1 MQTKNNYAILMA
13 GGIGS
18 RFWPMSTA
26 DYPKQFHDM
35 LGTGKTLIQHTFDRL
50 AKAIP
55 TENIFIL
62 TNARYADLVMEQ
74 LPTISERQVVLEP
87 AMRNTAPCILY
98 AAMKIYKENKDALM
112 LIAPSDHFIRDE
124 AQFTANINTAFEA
137 IAKQDMLLTFGI
149 NPSFANTGYGYI
161 KYDKSCDNTICKVQ
175 QFTEKPDL
183 ETAKSFLKA
192 GNYLWNAGI
201 FAWSA
206 KSILASFEQNQK
218 EMYTLFE
225 AGNQVYNT
233 DFEND
238 FVRDNYQKAANISID
253 YAILEPSEN
262 VYVMP
267 VYFDWND
274 LGTWGS
280 LYKELE
286 KDSDNNAFVGAKPI
300 TINAKNNMIRTNNGK
315 VIVVSGL
322 EDYIIVDKDEVLMI
336 VPKAQEQDIKQ
347 IVKQVKDTYGD
358 TLG

>member
-1 MQTKNNYAILMA
+1 MSSKNNYAILMA

-50 AKAIP
+50 AKSIP
-55 TENIFIL
+55 AENIFIL
-62 TNARYADLVMEQ
+62 TNERYEALVMEQ
-74 LPTISERQVVLEP
+74 LPSISKRQVVLEP

-124 AQFTANINTAFEA
+124 KQFSDNIKTAFEA
-137 IAKQDMLLTFGI
+137 IAKEDMLLTFGI

-161 KYDKSCDNTICKVQ
+161 KYDKSDDKTICKVN

-183 ETAKSFLKA
+183 ETAKTFLKA

-206 KSILASFEQNQK
+206 KSILNSFEKNQA
-218 EMYTLFE
+218 EMYALFE
-225 AGNQVYNT
+225 AGNAVYNT
-233 DFEND
+233 DFEDD
-238 FVRDNYQKAANISID
+238 FVRDNYSKSENISID
-253 YAILEPSEN
+253 YAILEPSDN

-280 LYKELE
+280 LYNELP
-286 KDSDNNAFVGAKPI
+286 KDDNNNAFVGAKPI
-300 TINAKNNMIRTNNGK
+300 SINSKNNMVRTKNGK

-322 EDYIIVDKDEVLMI
+322 EDYIIVDKDDVLMI
-336 VPKAQEQDIKQ
+336 VPKSQEQDIKQ
-347 IVKQVKDTYGD
+347 IVKQVNDTYKV
-358 TLG
+358 

>member
-1 MQTKNNYAILMA
+1 MSSKNNYAILMA

-26 DYPKQFHDM
+26 QYPKQFHDM

-50 AKAIP
+50 AQSIP
-55 TENIFIL
+55 AENIFIL
-62 TNARYADLVMEQ
+62 TNARYEALVMEQ
-74 LPTISERQVVLEP
+74 LPSVSKRQIVLEP

-124 AQFTANINTAFEA
+124 KQFSDNIKTAFET
-137 IAKQDMLLTFGI
+137 IAKEDILLTFGI
-149 NPSFANTGYGYI
+149 KPSFANTGYGYI
-161 KYDKSCDNTICKVQ
+161 KYDKDGDKTIYKVN

-206 KSILASFEQNQK
+206 KSILNSFEKNQAT
-218 EMYTLFE
+218 MYALFE
-225 AGNQVYNT
+225 AGNTAYNT
-233 DFEND
+233 NLEAEFIHENY
-238 FVRDNYQKAANISID
+238 NKAENISID
-253 YAILEPSEN
+253 YAILEPSKN
-262 VYVMP
+262 VAVMP

-280 LYKELE
+280 LYNELP
-286 KDSDNNAFVGAKPI
+286 KDKDNNAFVGAKPI
-300 TINAKNNMIRTNNGK
+300 SIDAKNNMVRTNTGK
-315 VIVVSGL
+315 IVVLSGL
-322 EDYIIVDKDEVLMI
+322 EDYIIVDKDDVLMI
-336 VPKAQEQDIKQ
+336 VPKAQEQNIKE
-347 IVKQVKDTYGD
+347 IVKQVKDTYGE
-358 TLG
+358 